1 MDHHHRKFGSDGYKH
16 DTLISKTYDDYDNNV
31 SYDSNGQDKSEN
43 FSKVSQVQHQDYE
56 DEEVFL
62 LQDDDS
68 IVRDTSDWGLH
79 DS

>member
-1 MDHHHRKFGSDGYKH
+1 M
-16 DTLISKTYDDYDNNV
+16 

-79 DS
+79 DSSF